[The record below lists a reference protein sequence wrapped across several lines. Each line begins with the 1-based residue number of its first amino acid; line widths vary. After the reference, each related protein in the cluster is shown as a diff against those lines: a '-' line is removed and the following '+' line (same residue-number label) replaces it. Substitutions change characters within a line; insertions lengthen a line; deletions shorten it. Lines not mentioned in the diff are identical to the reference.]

1 MKSIEELIAR
11 QRIGETLARYC
22 NHLDRMTLDDL
33 GQLFTEDCA
42 VSFGPNPNL
51 EANGREALITSLARL
66 WRWHRTAHHLCN
78 VVIRFDTIKK
88 ATVQSRVHAW
98 HETRDGTEAEIFGT
112 YKDSMVE
119 RNDTWLIQTRRMEMN
134 GSRGIF
140 NLPVPAAFRK
150 PPPKNWVKPLNL
162 DEAK

>member
-1 MKSIEELIAR
+1 MKSNEEIIAR
-11 QRIGETLARYC
+11 QRIAETLASYC
-22 NHLDRMTLDDL
+22 NHLDSMTLLDL
-33 GQLFTEDCA
+33 GQLFTEDCT
-42 VSFGPNPNL
+42 VSFGPHPDL

-66 WRWHRTAHHLCN
+66 WRWRRTAHHLCN
-78 VVIRFDTIKK
+78 VVIRFDKNGK
-88 ATVQSRVHAW
+88 AIVQSRVHAW
-98 HETRDGTEAEIFGT
+98 HEASDGTEAEIFGT

-119 RNDTWLIQTRRMEMN
+119 SDDRWLIQTRRMEMN

-162 DEAK
+162 DEAE

>member
-22 NHLDRMTLDDL
+22 NHLDSMTLDDL

-42 VSFGPNPNL
+42 VSFGPNSNL

-78 VVIRFDTIKK
+78 VVISFDTIKK

-98 HETRDGTEAEIFGT
+98 HETRDGTEAEIFVDISSVALPDGFAEG
-112 YKDSMVE
+112 YVIAVKGDLLEIDGKWVISA
-119 RNDTWLIQTRRMEMN
+119 NSIQT
-134 GSRGIF
+134 GCPS
-140 NLPVPAAFRK
+140 K
-150 PPPKNWVKPLNL
+150 Y
-162 DEAK
+162 EAE

>member
-11 QRIGETLARYC
+11 QRIGETLASYC

-33 GQLFTEDCA
+33 VQLFTEDCA

-112 YKDSMVE
+112 YIDSMVE
-119 RNDTWLIQTRRMEMN
+119 RDDKWLIQTRRMEMN